1 MSQSNIDQQ
10 NDSGNKLLQRA
21 ILNNNNLQQTPSPLP
36 FFDDSLLFNQDPFQQ
51 YIPISEIKQ
60 EDNNFSKLL
69 ESNNQSLNNTRS
81 YQEINE
87 QKKVQPFENYSN
99 QSQSQISDGLDQ
111 NINHMTIYCNQSLK
125 SFGYSQLGNLI
136 NPRQEDIMQ
145 TLNSV
150 YELLQQRQRDMEF
163 RSSIAEK
170 SAKLEQN
177 YKISQEKNEKY
188 QVEAAKMKKQIGSL
202 ENQITT
208 IESKTKK
215 DIQKLTL
222 ERDELQKNLQKL
234 QQKSNQMQNEIRK
247 KESETNRVKEQMK
260 KLTSDKFDKNS
271 VFRNTIDLISQHAGC
286 NNTNNSQH
294 PQKPWKNNASE
305 EFADCI
311 NQQAIQFN
319 NKLLSE
325 NQAFRNTLIQLNN
338 DLNNFIK
345 QAKEEYIRKKIKEE
359 GDKDENLK
367 DYYQQKLPDIDLIY
381 FKDDC
386 LNLPY
391 ERVGSMVVDIF
402 KENFKVIKLFLASI
416 SSLIYSHNYYH
427 ELGKELD
434 KIKENLLKIRN
445 NIDVT
450 KILFTDKS
458 VYQSSYT
465 VEGFDNNSNLNQK
478 NDAKKNYIEITDF
491 KQGNT
496 EGDYTLQSSIP
507 QNTRTQSS
515 NKSLAKNTI
524 NIINNNTNSTNNPS
538 TPSLQKNSSTGR
550 NVSQNR
556 GQAQDKQK
564 TNISKQN
571 NQSNNNNQ
579 NSNSLNL
586 IKKDSQVQQ
595 SRETDN
601 KIEEKYLNSYKIEQ
615 MIKEKLNARLK
626 TPLLQT
632 TSQQNSSQMKNE
644 NKINNDDISQINKNK
659 HLREN
664 LLSDR
669 SNLNELEAFLSNY
682 QYENFNFNQESDK
695 TNHTNNNNNNNNNDL
710 SLSFVSR
717 VSFRDVPYGGIEF
730 DEKMIEGLGINHR
743 EIVKGGVDPKIQFDM
758 KKWQNILSASS
769 SDANLLNTQ
778 NTQIQ
783 SQNDQKSSVVLKDLN
798 QGGQQQQH
806 LQTLNGVD
814 ANINRNVSKK

>member
-1 MSQSNIDQQ
+1 MSQSNIDQS

-21 ILNNNNLQQTPSPLP
+21 ILNNNNLQQTTSPLP

-81 YQEINE
+81 YQDNTE
-87 QKKVQPFENYSN
+87 QKTVQPFENYSN

-125 SFGYSQLGNLI
+125 SFGYSQLGSLV

-145 TLNSV
+145 TLNAV

-188 QVEAAKMKKQIGSL
+188 QAEAAKMRKQIGSL

-260 KLTSDKFDKNS
+260 KLASDKFDKNF
-271 VFRNTIDLISQHAGC
+271 VFRNTIDLISQHGGS
-286 NNTNNSQH
+286 NNTNNNQN
-294 PQKPWKNNASE
+294 PQKPWKNNGSE
-305 EFADCI
+305 EFSDCI

-345 QAKEEYIRKKIKEE
+345 QSKEEYIRKKIKEE
-359 GDKDENLK
+359 GDKDDNLK

-391 ERVGSMVVDIF
+391 ERVGSVVVDVF

-434 KIKENLLKIRN
+434 KIKDNLLKIRN

-450 KILFTDKS
+450 KILFTDKL
-458 VYQSSYT
+458 VYQPSYT
-465 VEGFDNNSNLNQK
+465 IEGFDSNSNLNQK
-478 NDAKKNYIEITDF
+478 NDAKKNQFEITDF
-491 KQGNT
+491 KQGNI
-496 EGDYTLQSSIP
+496 ESDHTLQSSIP
-507 QNTRTQSS
+507 QNIRTQSS
-515 NKSLAKNTI
+515 NKSSAKNTI
-524 NIINNNTNSTNNPS
+524 NIVNNNINSNNIPS

-556 GQAQDKQK
+556 GQVQEKQK
-564 TNISKQN
+564 TNTNKQN
-571 NQSNNNNQ
+571 IQSNNNNQ

-595 SRETDN
+595 SRETDI
-601 KIEEKYLNSYKIEQ
+601 KIEEKYLNSNKIEQ

-632 TSQQNSSQMKNE
+632 SQENSSSMKNE
-644 NKINNDDISQINKNK
+644 IKSSADDINSSSQINKNK
-659 HLREN
+659 HQREN

-669 SNLNELEAFLSNY
+669 SNLNELEAFLSSY
-682 QYENFNFNQESDK
+682 QNENFNFNCESDK
-695 TNHTNNNNNNNNNDL
+695 TNYTNNNNNNDL

-730 DEKMIEGLGINHR
+730 DEKMMEGLGINNR
-743 EIVKGGVDPKIQFDM
+743 EIGKGGVDPKIQFDM

-778 NTQIQ
+778 NAQIQ
-783 SQNDQKSSVVLKDLN
+783 PQNDQKSSVVLKNLN
-798 QGGQQQQH
+798 QGGQQQQN

-814 ANINRNVSKK
+814 VNINRNVSKK